1 MELKKKHTRRKYHPH
16 RPPLPHRV
24 ETRSYASICNKFD
37 ISLVFID
44 VNLLWILHD
53 WTDEQCARI
62 LKNCWKALP
71 EEGKVIV
78 VEYLLPVIPEPN
90 SRSQGIFPLD
100 IGMMMHTGGRERTQ
114 EEFEA
119 MAKEAGFTGFK
130 GTYISLYSWLLE
142 FTKSIKKDLSCA
154 AAVE

>member
-1 MELKKKHTRRKYHPH
+1 MKEKYLHFKIEEMESKKKHTRHKY

-24 ETRSYASICNKFD
+24 ETRSYASIRNKFD
-37 ISLVFID
+37 NSLVFID
-44 VNLLWILHD
+44 VILQWILHD

-78 VEYLLPVIPEPN
+78 VEYLLPVIPEPD

-100 IGMMMHTGGRERTQ
+100 IGMMIHTGGRERTQ

-130 GTYISLYSWLLE
+130 ATYISLYSWVME
-142 FTKSIKKDLSCA
+142 FTK
-154 AAVE
+154 